1 MAEKDAAL
9 WEKKLNICTAA
20 AAYERDD
27 SNHSRYEAT
36 SYAVLQ
42 RLAELGEITR
52 EDVLVDYGCGKGR
65 VGFFLNHACGCRTIG
80 VEYNPAL
87 YEAAKQNLRS
97 YAGRDGV
104 SFECIS
110 AEDYLPEE
118 ASCFYF
124 FNPFSVKI
132 LRSVLGRIMESWY
145 IHPRRL
151 RLYFYYALDET
162 LSLLMT
168 DSRLRF
174 SLEIDCRDLFHNDD
188 ARERILVFEVER

>member
-1 MAEKDAAL
+1 MREKNAVN

-27 SNHSRYEAT
+27 SHHSRYEAT
-36 SYAVLQ
+36 PYAVLE
-42 RLAELGEITR
+42 RLARQGEITR
-52 EDVLVDYGCGKGR
+52 ADVLVDYGCGKGR
-65 VGFFLNHACGCRTIG
+65 VGFFMNHACGCRIIG

-87 YEAAKQNLRS
+87 HAAAVENLRG

-104 SFECIS
+104 EFECVS
-110 AEDYLPEE
+110 AEDYAPDE

-124 FNPFSVKI
+124 FNPFSARI
-132 LRSVLGRIMESWY
+132 LRGVLGRIMESWY
-145 IHPRRL
+145 ARPRRL

-168 DSRLRF
+168 SDFLRF
-174 SLEIDCRDLFHNDD
+174 SGEIDCRDLFHNDD
-188 ARERILVFEVER
+188 PREKILVFEIDG